1 MALSRRTQQRLVT
14 FVLIGVA
21 FAVFGSLGPVQ
32 GLVLGVGMVAIG
44 VGVIVQKRRRRSS
57 VTGRPGDPPPPP

>member
-21 FAVFGSLGPVQ
+21 FALFGSLGPVQ

-57 VTGRPGDPPPPP
+57 MIDGPGDGRPP